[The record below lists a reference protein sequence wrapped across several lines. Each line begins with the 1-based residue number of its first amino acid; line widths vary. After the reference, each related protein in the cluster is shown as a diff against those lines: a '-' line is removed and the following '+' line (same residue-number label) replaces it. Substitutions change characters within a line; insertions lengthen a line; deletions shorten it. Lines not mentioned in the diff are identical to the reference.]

1 MNPAIER
8 IREVTRGTE
17 YENRLFLVG
26 GIVRDK
32 IMGRLPT
39 EDVDIVLEGDALKL
53 ARFLSKIG
61 ITDHRPVT
69 YPRFGTAM
77 VMIDGH
83 TVELVS
89 ARRESYAPVSR
100 NPDVEPAELYEDVMR
115 RDFTINTL
123 LENLQT
129 GAISDLTHCGVAD
142 INAGIIR
149 TPTEPE
155 TTFYDDPLR
164 MLRAIRFA
172 VRFGFTIEQGTY
184 DAIVRDVQRLAIIS
198 HERIRDEFVKIL
210 LSDNAARGL
219 RMLNDAGLL
228 VQFAPELVAMQ
239 GVTQTGG
246 HIYDVWEHT
255 LHALESLPAQAD
267 LALRLAVL
275 LHDTGKPKTKTIDS
289 EGYTHFYG
297 HEDLGAEIVRKI
309 LNRLRFPKSEISRV
323 ARIVSMHMRIG
334 EYRSEWKDS
343 AVRRLMRDANADI
356 SDLVALAEADR
367 HGANPSATVEDLRE
381 LERRM
386 ERLLLHIP
394 VSEFRSPLTGNEIM
408 TLLNVP
414 PGPKVKAAKHFL
426 VEEILEGRLAP
437 SDKETAQRL
446 LAQKFGA
453 V

>member
-1 MNPAIER
+1 
-8 IREVTRGTE
+8 
-17 YENRLFLVG
+17 
-26 GIVRDK
+26 
-32 IMGRLPT
+32 
-39 EDVDIVLEGDALKL
+39 
-53 ARFLSKIG
+53 
-61 ITDHRPVT
+61 
-69 YPRFGTAM
+69 
-77 VMIDGH
+77 
-83 TVELVS
+83 
-89 ARRESYAPVSR
+89 
-100 NPDVEPAELYEDVMR
+100 
-115 RDFTINTL
+115 
-123 LENLQT
+123 
-129 GAISDLTHCGVAD
+129 
-142 INAGIIR
+142 
-149 TPTEPE
+149 
-155 TTFYDDPLR
+155 
-164 MLRAIRFA
+164 
-172 VRFGFTIEQGTY
+172 
-184 DAIVRDVQRLAIIS
+184 
-198 HERIRDEFVKIL
+198 
-210 LSDNAARGL
+210 
-219 RMLNDAGLL
+219 MLNEAGLL

-255 LHALESLPAQAD
+255 LHALESLPAHAD

-297 HEDLGAEIVRKI
+297 HEDLSAEIVRKV

-343 AVRRLMRDANADI
+343 AVRRLMRDANADV
-356 SDLVALAEADR
+356 SDLLALAEADR
-367 HGANPSATVEDLRE
+367 HGANPNASVEDLRE

-437 SDKETAQRL
+437 SDKETAERL
-446 LAQKFGA
+446 LAETFGA